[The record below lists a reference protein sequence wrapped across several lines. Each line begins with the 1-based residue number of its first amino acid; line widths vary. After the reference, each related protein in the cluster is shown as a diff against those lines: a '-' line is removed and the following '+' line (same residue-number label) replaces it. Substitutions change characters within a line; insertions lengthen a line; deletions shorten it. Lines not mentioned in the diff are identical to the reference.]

1 MQSLARKDQVLLVSI
16 VTTTSKYKAYLARK
30 DQEVE
35 MGARSK
41 KGPLFIPREAAHR
54 LGIR

>member
-1 MQSLARKDQVLLVSI
+1 MQQLARKDQVLLVSI
-16 VTTTSKYKAYLARK
+16 VTTTSKYKACLACK

-35 MGARSK
+35 MGARSE
-41 KGPLFIPREAAHR
+41 KGPLFIQKSAAHR